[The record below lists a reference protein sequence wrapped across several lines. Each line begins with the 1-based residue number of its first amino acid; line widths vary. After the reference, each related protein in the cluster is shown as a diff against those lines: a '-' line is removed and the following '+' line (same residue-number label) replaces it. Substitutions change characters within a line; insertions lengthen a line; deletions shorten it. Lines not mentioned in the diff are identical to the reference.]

1 MSESQIAVIVGSTRP
16 GLGGRAAAAY
26 DPAVSP
32 SPTR

>member
-16 GLGGRAAAAY
+16 GLGGRAAAY

-32 SPTR
+32 SPAR